1 MHPLCKLLP
10 AAALTLFASAT
21 AADAVVEPRVLDV
34 EQLLEV
40 IEVIDV
46 TAEKSIDESIDESAG
61 EALDPEVTAILEEAI
76 LEDGE
81 AAPEQEE

>member
-1 MHPLCKLLP
+1 MHPLCKFLP

-21 AADAVVEPRVLDV
+21 VADAVVEPRVLDV

-46 TAEKSIDESIDESAG
+46 TAEKKIDESAG
-61 EALDPEVTAILEEAI
+61 EALDPEVTAILEEAS
-76 LEDGE
+76 LEDNE

>member
-10 AAALTLFASAT
+10 AAALTLCASAMV
-21 AADAVVEPRVLDV
+21 ADTVVEPRVLEV

-46 TAEKSIDESIDESAG
+46 TAEKEIDESAQ
-61 EALDPEVTAILEEAI
+61 EALDPEVAEILEEAV
-76 LEDGE
+76 LEDNE
-81 AAPEQEE
+81 TSEPEE

>member
-10 AAALTLFASAT
+10 AAALTLFASGM
-21 AADAVVEPRVLDV
+21 AADQVVEPRVLEV

-46 TAEKSIDESIDESAG
+46 TAEKEIDESAQ
-61 EALDPEVTAILEEAI
+61 EALDPEVAAILEEAV
-76 LEDGE
+76 LEDSE
-81 AAPEQEE
+81 APEQEE

>member
-1 MHPLCKLLP
+1 MRRQ
-10 AAALTLFASAT
+10 
-21 AADAVVEPRVLDV
+21 EV

-46 TAEKSIDESIDESAG
+46 TAEKEIDESAG

-81 AAPEQEE
+81 ADPEQEE